1 MENIQ
6 FGNKDYQS
14 IYNLRHSY
22 RRAGGH
28 SDTYAGN
35 FNRFDN
41 PNLYFFRIFFDFH
54 KGLLDYAHD
63 LGRVGRPDQDAFW
76 DRNTYIA
83 NSALNYLMI
92 NNEWERADMLR
103 EFIHLISNINT
114 YSPWYFTEIE
124 GLGEV
129 LNRTEFTAD
138 AFALPEIK
146 AVNIKCL
153 PDAFDNRIGTL
164 IDLYRAI
171 CYSYQLHKEVVPAN
185 LRRFDMYVYIFA
197 ANTRGVHTLHK
208 YVEGTDNIESKE
220 PAMDK
225 FASYDQH
232 LIRTDD
238 DGRVKYDSNSY
249 LASSKLI
256 QLSGC
261 EIDLNASVSG
271 YQGVKNDE
279 GFAQEYTIPIKVRTV
294 MEQRYNEFL
303 MKRIGD
309 FVIADMDLPGAND
322 EGAGESREMIW
333 DYDDA
338 SNAVLVPAS
347 DNRMD
352 VGLMR
357 RGMVSPKQGDEDDYE
372 SYIKLNESSLLGT
385 NKYRDQHKTSL
396 LDPWLNMGAQKVEQ
410 LAGQVNQMINAGKS
424 ALDSWTDV
432 SRLNESLVG
441 GAGSLLDRL
450 MWGNLFG
457 PSIQSVA
464 NNVSQKLSGLSS
476 GNVINQATRSG
487 WTYKDRKSPGN
498 PGQLNQNISRTSNQA
513 NGNYRPTSAP
523 PEGNIFNQRDNQATS
538 SERR

>member
-1 MENIQ
+1 MENVQ
-6 FGNKDYQS
+6 FSNKDYQS
-14 IYNLRHSY
+14 IYNLRQAY
-22 RRAGGH
+22 RRAAGH
-28 SDTYAGN
+28 SDTYTGK

-54 KGLLDYAHD
+54 KGLLDYEHD
-63 LGRVGRPDQDAFW
+63 LGRVSQPDQETFW

-114 YSPWYFTEIE
+114 YSPWYFTELE

-138 AFALPEIK
+138 SFMLPEIK
-146 AVNIKCL
+146 VVNIKCL

-197 ANTRGVHTLHK
+197 ANTRGIHTLHK

-220 PAMDK
+220 PAMNK
-225 FASYDQH
+225 FASFNQH
-232 LIRTDD
+232 AIERDD
-238 DGRVKYDSNSY
+238 DGRIKYDSNNPY
-249 LASSKLI
+249 LTSSKLI
-256 QLSGC
+256 RLSGC

-271 YQGVKNDE
+271 YQGIKNDD
-279 GFAQEYTIPIKVRTV
+279 GFAQEYTIPIKVRTA

-309 FVIADMDLPGAND
+309 FVIADMDLPNSN
-322 EGAGESREMIW
+322 EENAGDNREMIW
-333 DYDDA
+333 DYDEA
-338 SNAVLVPAS
+338 NSAVTIPAT
-347 DNRMD
+347 DDRLNER
-352 VGLMR
+352 LMR
-357 RGMVSPKQGDEDDYE
+357 RGMVAPKKGAEEDYE
-372 SYIKLNESSLLGT
+372 SYIKQYESSLIGS

-410 LAGQVNQMINAGKS
+410 LAGQMNQMVNAGKS
-424 ALDSWTDV
+424 ALESWTDI
-432 SRLNESLVG
+432 SKLNESLVG
-441 GAGSLLDRL
+441 GASSLLDRL
-450 MWGNLFG
+450 MWGNLFR
-457 PSIQSVA
+457 PNLQSTA
-464 NNVSQKLSGLSS
+464 NDVSQRLSSLSS
-476 GNVINQATRSG
+476 GNIINQVTRSG
-487 WTYKDRKSPGN
+487 WTYKDRKSPGI
-498 PGQLNQNISRTSNQA
+498 PGQLNQNLSQSSNQA
-513 NGNYRPTSAP
+513 NGNYKPTVHP
-523 PEGNIFNQRDNQATS
+523 PEGNMFGPTG
-538 SERR
+538 E